1 MATTTNQPGRFAS
14 AAERNRGP
22 ILSVLERILPKQG
35 TVLEIASGTGH
46 HVVWFAER
54 LPQLTWQPSDLNP
67 DSRTNI
73 AAAIVDSGLDNVL
86 PPIEID
92 ACADDWGVDSVQ
104 AVLCSNMI
112 HIAPLRAAHGLI
124 NGAARLLGAR
134 LPLFVYGPFLRGGKH
149 NAPSNEAFDESL
161 RARNP
166 EWGIRDLDEIT
177 AIAEA
182 NGFHRDETV
191 EMPANNLSIVFRKE

>member
-1 MATTTNQPGRFAS
+1 MTNQSGRLAS

-54 LPQLTWQPSDLNP
+54 LPQLTWLPSDVNP
-67 DSRTNI
+67 ESRTNI
-73 AAAIVDSGLDNVL
+73 AAAIVDSGLDNAL

-92 ACADDWGVDSVQ
+92 ACADDWGVDSAQ

-177 AIAEA
+177 AIAEE
-182 NGFHRDETV
+182 NGFHRDEIV
-191 EMPANNLSIVFRKE
+191 EMPANNLSVVFRKE